1 MRLSRVLLLAGSLA
15 ILPQSFLFSQA
26 IVLVGESTNF
36 AEGGPT
42 AGLKFKHEY
51 EVGYS
56 YVGEGQIHRGNTDY
70 GDFSEQTAN
79 ANYVASVAVAPN
91 IYLRGGVNYNYFSFD
106 IPTGGSAVPNSF
118 QGIAPVIG
126 ADFQITEKLLM
137 RVETQPGL
145 YSDFQDIDF
154 NDVNIPTIIGGSY
167 LYNADLQFFFG
178 LSIDPRRHYY
188 VLPGGGV
195 RWKFAKD
202 WTLFAVFPKPRI
214 EYNVNEKLTV
224 FAGAEAKGG
233 TYTVGKDFGTR
244 AGIPS
249 LDNDAMEYTEIR
261 TGAGAKYEIFPGTV
275 LELDAGYMVYRRFE
289 FHASRTQ
296 LGSEPAPYV
305 QIGLTGKF

>member
-1 MRLSRVLLLAGSLA
+1 MRLPRALFLAGSLA

-36 AEGGPT
+36 AQGGPL
-42 AGLKFKHEY
+42 AGLKFNHEY
-51 EVGYS
+51 EVNYS
-56 YVGEGQIHRGNTDY
+56 YVGEGEIHRGNLSY
-70 GDFSEQTAN
+70 GDFSEQTAR
-79 ANYVASVAVAPN
+79 ANYVASTAVASN
-91 IYLRGGVNYNYFSFD
+91 VYLRGGVNYDYFSFD
-106 IPTGGSAVPNSF
+106 IPRGGSAVPNSF

-126 ADFQITEKLLM
+126 ADFQITDKLLM
-137 RVETQPGL
+137 RFETQPGV
-145 YSDFQDIDF
+145 YSDFQDISFD
-154 NDVNIPTIIGGSY
+154 DVNIPTVIGGSY

-178 LSIDPRRHYY
+178 LSVDPRRQYP

-202 WTLFAVFPKPRI
+202 WTLFAVLPAPRI

-261 TGAGAKYEIFPGTV
+261 AGAGAKYEVLAGTV
-275 LELDAGYMVYRRFE
+275 LSLDAGYMVYRRFE
-289 FHASRTQ
+289 FHASGVQ

-305 QIGLTGKF
+305 QIGLSGKF